1 MRFDKI
7 LIGSIALIC
16 AACVLAPTRAAQA
29 QMPPA
34 PAGSAPSQKQLDI
47 AAARAQRKAIVGSNM
62 LLTDAEGAKFWP
74 LYDEYEAK
82 MDKIDDRH
90 LKELKDFAA
99 TYDKMADADANK
111 KLDEVMSIAQARI
124 EVQKTYIPKFRAAIS
139 GIKTTRFFQMDN
151 KLFAMRQ
158 CALAQ
163 LVPLA
168 ASPAEQSKLGQ

>member
-1 MRFDKI
+1 MRFEKT
-7 LIGSIALIC
+7 LIGSIALLC
-16 AACVLAPTRAAQA
+16 AACVLVSISPVLA
-29 QMPPA
+29 QMPS
-34 PAGSAPSQKQLDI
+34 GSAPSQKQLDI

-99 TYDKMADADANK
+99 TYDKMGNADAAK
-111 KLDEVMSIAQARI
+111 KLDEVMSIAQARLD
-124 EVQKTYIPKFRAAIS
+124 VQKAYIPKFRAVIS

-151 KLFAMRQ
+151 KLFAVRQ

-168 ASPAEQSKLGQ
+168 ASPAEQSKMAQ